1 MKAQSEGAELGAKVS
16 ARIREF
22 RTARGISEEALAEAA
37 KLSASEMRLLNE
49 GSEEINTNMVNRI
62 ANALGVHSAVLYMFP
77 DEHPLASLLE
87 KFRDLPKDE
96 FKKLAAEIIAK
107 GFHHSKGSA

>member
-1 MKAQSEGAELGAKVS
+1 MKTQSEGAEFGAKVA

-22 RTARGISEEALAEAA
+22 QRARDMSDEALVNAA
-37 KLSASEMRLLNE
+37 KLSTDELRWLDE
-49 GSEEINTNMVNRI
+49 GSEQIHTGMVERI
-62 ANALGVHSAVLYMFP
+62 AIAFQVHPAVLVMFP

-87 KFRDLPKDE
+87 PFRDLPKDE
-96 FKKLAAEIIAK
+96 FQKRAAEAISK